1 MGFLVLKKGRE
12 RSLLHS
18 HPWVFSGAVEK
29 IVEVKQNGETVEI
42 RSFDGERL
50 AIASFS
56 EFSQIIARVWTFD
69 ANEKINK
76 DYLLKQIQN
85 AHKLRLSMDLDT
97 NTNAYRIINT
107 EADGIPGLIVDKYDK
122 YLVCQFLSAGAEFW
136 HENIIEILTKE
147 FNPVG
152 IYERSDTDSRTKEG
166 LEKRTGVIYG
176 QEPPSEIALNEEGI
190 KYYVDIKTGHKTGF
204 YLDQR
209 ENRNKVKVYCLGKD
223 VLNCF
228 SYTGGF
234 GIAALAAGANRVI
247 NIDSSAESLNMVE
260 KNLVFNELDP
270 SKSEQVEGDVF
281 KVLRTYRDSGK
292 SFDLIILD
300 PPKFAE
306 SKNQLEGALRG
317 YKDINLLAFKL
328 LRLGGILFTFSCSGH
343 IVPELFRKVVS
354 DAAIDSGKKVQQIAV
369 LQQSADHPVLM
380 SFPESFYLKGLICKV
395 W

>member
-1 MGFLVLKKGRE
+1 MGLLVLKKGRE

-76 DYLLKQIQN
+76 DYLLKQVQN

-136 HENIIEILTKE
+136 RENIIEILAKE

-176 QEPPSEIALNEEGI
+176 QEPPSEIALNEEGV
-190 KYYVDIKTGHKTGF
+190 KYYVDLKTGHKTGF

-209 ENRNKVKVYCLGKD
+209 ENRRKIKDYCLGKD

-234 GIAALAAGANRVI
+234 GIAALAAGANRVT
-247 NIDSSAESLNMVE
+247 NIDSSADSLKMVA
-260 KNLVFNELDP
+260 KNLEFNELDP

-281 KVLRTYRDSGK
+281 KILRTYRDSGK

-317 YKDINLLAFKL
+317 YKDINLLAYKL
-328 LRLGGILFTFSCSGH
+328 LRPGGILFTFSCSGH

>member
-1 MGFLVLKKGRE
+1 
-12 RSLLHS
+12 
-18 HPWVFSGAVEK
+18 
-29 IVEVKQNGETVEI
+29 
-42 RSFDGERL
+42 L
-50 AIASFS
+50 A
-56 EFSQIIARVWTFD
+56 E
-69 ANEKINK
+69 
-76 DYLLKQIQN
+76 
-85 AHKLRLSMDLDT
+85 
-97 NTNAYRIINT
+97 
-107 EADGIPGLIVDKYDK
+107 
-122 YLVCQFLSAGAEFW
+122 
-136 HENIIEILTKE
+136 E

-166 LEKRTGVIYG
+166 LQKKTGVIYG
-176 QEPPSEIALNEEGI
+176 QEPPPEIALNEKGV
-190 KYYVDIKTGHKTGF
+190 KYSVDIKTGHKTGF

-209 ENRNKVKVYCLGKD
+209 ENRRKIKDYSLGKD

-234 GIAALAAGANRVI
+234 GIAALAAGANHVT
-247 NIDSSAESLNMVE
+247 NIDTSAESLNMVE

-328 LRLGGILFTFSCSGH
+328 LRPGGILFTFSCSGH

>member
-12 RSLLHS
+12 RSLLQS

-29 IVEVKQNGETVEI
+29 VVEVKQNGQTVEI

-85 AHKLRLSMDLDT
+85 AQKLRFSMDLDS

-136 HENIIEILTKE
+136 RENIIEILAEE

-176 QEPPSEIALNEEGI
+176 QEPPSEIALNEERI

-223 VLNCF
+223 VLNGF

-234 GIAALAAGANRVI
+234 GIAALAAGANRVT

-328 LRLGGILFTFSCSGH
+328 LRPGGVLFTFSCSGH

-354 DAAIDSGKKVQQIAV
+354 DAAIDSGKKAQQIAV

>member
-29 IVEVKQNGETVEI
+29 IVEIKQNGETVEI

-69 ANEKINK
+69 TSEKINK

-136 HENIIEILTKE
+136 HENIIEILTEE

-176 QEPPSEIALNEEGI
+176 QEPPSEIALNEEGV

-209 ENRNKVKVYCLGKD
+209 ENRRKIKDYCLGKD
-223 VLNCF
+223 VLNGF

-234 GIAALAAGANRVI
+234 GIAALVAGANRVT

-260 KNLVFNELDP
+260 KILVFNELDP

-281 KVLRTYRDSGK
+281 KILRTYRDSGK

-328 LRLGGILFTFSCSGH
+328 LKPGGILFTFSCSGH